1 MELEWTVPEECGE
14 LMLRSFIR
22 GRAGLSASLWKLI
35 KWNGL
40 VTVNGE
46 DVHNALITVR
56 GGDRIRC
63 EWEEETDIIA
73 ADIPLSVVYEDEDLL
88 VVDKGPGMII
98 HPTHRDICDSLVN
111 ACAGYFAS
119 RGEKAGIHPVY
130 RLDRNTT
137 GLVIVAKSAKVQ
149 YDLSRS
155 HDQITRRYIAL
166 ASGHLEE
173 ERGTA
178 DAPIGRKPG
187 SIVEWTVRDDGRRA
201 VTSWEVLGRG
211 EGYDVLCLRL
221 YTGRTHQI
229 RVHMAHL
236 GHPLLGDDLYGGPCG
251 LIGRQALHAA
261 EAEFR
266 HPRTGELMR
275 LTAPLPDDMRRLAE
289 KAGVFYKG

>member
-22 GRAGLSASLWKLI
+22 GRAGLSASLWKRI
-35 KWNGL
+35 KWNGR

-46 DVHNALITVR
+46 DVHNARMTVR

-63 EWEEETDIIA
+63 EWEEETDIVA

-211 EGYDVLCLRL
+211 EGAHGPSRPSAPGRRPLR
-221 YTGRTHQI
+221 RAV
-229 RVHMAHL
+229 RAH
-236 GHPLLGDDLYGGPCG
+236 
-251 LIGRQALHAA
+251 RQAGAPRGGSGVPPSPHGRDHAPHRAAPRGHAA
-261 EAEFR
+261 
-266 HPRTGELMR
+266 PRGESGR
-275 LTAPLPDDMRRLAE
+275 
-289 KAGVFYKG
+289 FYKG